1 MGHEPLYKEKIST
14 QLIVSRLVVLY
25 GAIDVIRTGEL
36 LFTQKNNAVLRG
48 PRKFNQQLH
57 AVKNSH

>member
-25 GAIDVIRTGEL
+25 GAIGVIRTGEL
-36 LFTQKNNAVLRG
+36 LFTPKNNDVLQG

-57 AVKNSH
+57 AVKNSR